1 MTKDSVSIP
10 NFNILFDL
18 DSPTPGG
25 FCLLPEEPMKHR
37 ADEQVFRLHEWSNI
51 KQDWVRTLVPGGGRV
66 RFFYHKDLP
75 LERCYVPVRYVER
88 IREANQR
95 TMLLIFKEKHGTG
108 YYLCRDIDELGA
120 ACLSVM
126 RQRREQGWYTSFQV
140 HLQKPVTPLE
150 AINPKDGPLMD
161 ACQRQWDNYHRS
173 LKEYQDAKQYE
184 EQADKILEELSL
196 LDAYYFLDERSA
208 HGYEYE
214 KMEVEYPS
222 IVDGKEL
229 REEITA

>member
-1 MTKDSVSIP
+1 
-10 NFNILFDL
+10 
-18 DSPTPGG
+18 
-25 FCLLPEEPMKHR
+25 
-37 ADEQVFRLHEWSNI
+37 
-51 KQDWVRTLVPGGGRV
+51 
-66 RFFYHKDLP
+66 
-75 LERCYVPVRYVER
+75 
-88 IREANQR
+88 
-95 TMLLIFKEKHGTG
+95 
-108 YYLCRDIDELGA
+108 
-120 ACLSVM
+120 
-126 RQRREQGWYTSFQV
+126 
-140 HLQKPVTPLE
+140 
-150 AINPKDGPLMD
+150 MD